1 MIKDNKGVDKEMNT
15 EAIIFDLDGTLID
28 STGVWEQVDRLFL
41 RENGIDP
48 PKDISEKV
56 KTMTIEQSSQY
67 FIERFKLPLTQEH
80 IINRIEE
87 IVSEQYHYHI
97 GFKEGAERFLDRL
110 DEKNIPYCIATAG
123 YKSLAE
129 AVVRRLGLEKRI
141 KFLLTCSELKVS
153 KNSPEIFFESLRRL
167 GTEKDNTLVIE
178 DSLHSIKTAK
188 GEGFRTV
195 GVADRCSENDWGEI
209 VRIADITVKRLDNL
223 KIL

>member
-28 STGVWEQVDRLFL
+28 STGVWEQVD
-41 RENGIDP
+41 P

-67 FIERFKLPLTQEH
+67 FIERFKLPLTQEY

-87 IVSEQYHYHI
+87 IVSEQYNYHI

-141 KFLLTCSELKVS
+141 
-153 KNSPEIFFESLRRL
+153 
-167 GTEKDNTLVIE
+167 
-178 DSLHSIKTAK
+178 
-188 GEGFRTV
+188 
-195 GVADRCSENDWGEI
+195 
-209 VRIADITVKRLDNL
+209 
-223 KIL
+223 